1 MKVVKSISFNDKN
14 EVEAQMLK
22 IFKRRSFS
30 KYVKQLII
38 ADLESKKEAKTT
50 EEPRQRQPQQQSQ
63 AWSPNQK
70 TVFRGTGGIKLN
82 LGGESQ

>member
-38 ADLESKKEAKTT
+38 ADMEAKKEAKQA
-50 EEPRQRQPQQQSQ
+50 EENPQRRPTPHTQT
-63 AWSPNQK
+63 WSPNQK
-70 TVFRGTGGIKLN
+70 PVFRGTGGIKLN
-82 LGGESQ
+82 FGGDA